1 MIASCK
7 IFHSGRYFI
16 RFKIFE
22 EIEVIFYQMSNQEN
36 SLFWVSCNAC
46 AKGIFS
52 KDAATKESVNM
63 YMSSCGCLYC
73 SKCVHST
80 TSSGCSVCGAKSKVK
95 VLPIGKNLPQSIMEM
110 FNRTE
115 TSLGK
120 MHRRMEF
127 QNLHFER
134 TLKLLKKKRK
144 NFLGKLHNFNSS
156 QSRKMKRRDSV
167 KKVETKLKH
176 KKAAMQRRMKVKV
189 SLEAKRNLMLNF
201 SGMTNLTKVS

>member
-1 MIASCK
+1 
-7 IFHSGRYFI
+7 
-16 RFKIFE
+16 
-22 EIEVIFYQMSNQEN
+22 MSNQEN

-52 KDAATKESVNM
+52 KDAGSKESVNM
-63 YMSSCGCLYC
+63 YMSNCGCLFC
-73 SKCVHST
+73 SKCVHSCCI
-80 TSSGCSVCGAKSKVK
+80 SSGCSVCGAKSKVK

-134 TLKLLKKKRK
+134 TLRLLRKKRK

-156 QSRKMKRRDSV
+156 QSRRMKRRDSV
-167 KKVETKLKH
+167 KKKVETKLKH
-176 KKAAMQRRMKVKV
+176 KKATMQRRMKLKV
-189 SLEAKRNLMLNF
+189 SLEAKRNQMQNF
-201 SGMTNLTKVS
+201 SWMTNLTKVS

>member
-1 MIASCK
+1 
-7 IFHSGRYFI
+7 
-16 RFKIFE
+16 
-22 EIEVIFYQMSNQEN
+22 MSNQLN

-73 SKCVHST
+73 SRCVHST

-134 TLKLLKKKRK
+134 TLRLLQKKRK
-144 NFLGKLHNFNSS
+144 NFLGKLHNFNSL
-156 QSRKMKRRDSV
+156 QSRRMKRRDSV
-167 KKVETKLKH
+167 KKAT
-176 KKAAMQRRMKVKV
+176 MQRRMKAKV

>member
-1 MIASCK
+1 
-7 IFHSGRYFI
+7 
-16 RFKIFE
+16 
-22 EIEVIFYQMSNQEN
+22 
-36 SLFWVSCNAC
+36 
-46 AKGIFS
+46 
-52 KDAATKESVNM
+52 
-63 YMSSCGCLYC
+63 
-73 SKCVHST
+73 
-80 TSSGCSVCGAKSKVK
+80 
-95 VLPIGKNLPQSIMEM
+95 
-110 FNRTE
+110 
-115 TSLGK
+115 
-120 MHRRMEF
+120 MEF

-134 TLKLLKKKRK
+134 TLRLLRKKRK